1 MSSFT
6 YSQDVGTWNDKQFA
20 TCNLRNLREHFSRKF
35 RTSAFSPLTSYLL
48 LLTSYFFPLLSHSVA
63 AMMKPPSTLPSV
75 KKSTE
80 SEPVGLVS
88 LPRR

>member
-1 MSSFT
+1 MSSFMQ
-6 YSQDVGTWNDKQFA
+6 SQDVGTGNDKQFA

-35 RTSAFSPLTSYLL
+35 RTSAFSPLTSY
-48 LLTSYFFPLLSHSVA
+48 FFPLLSHSVA

-80 SEPVGLVS
+80 SKPVGLVS